1 MYDQYI
7 ESISEK
13 LDQKAAMCSG
23 EICAIDHS
31 HKITKQIMKV
41 EGESVFTAAATVTNE
56 AGEARI
62 LAFVATKAHS
72 QIEPALIK
80 MEKNLTLYGHEQ
92 PKVFY
97 TDNPAADKQFL
108 EKKFPSLLKDVVS
121 VEKYSN
127 LKKFARPDDIP
138 IQEFSTAAEINDALA
153 KITDDLDLNNED
165 NKLVVG
171 FDAEWN
177 VDLTQRG
184 AQQPTSIIQIAY
196 KKLLYIFQVIGSL
209 VVDWLCTNI
218 TISDWTFQGQLSCC
232 PQDILGQSTDPKS
245 WN

>member
-1 MYDQYI
+1 
-7 ESISEK
+7 
-13 LDQKAAMCSG
+13 MCSG

-56 AGEARI
+56 AAEARV

-72 QIEPALIK
+72 QIEPALAK
-80 MEKNLTLYGHEQ
+80 MEKNLTLYGHKQ

-108 EKKFPSLLKDVVS
+108 EKKFPSLLEDVVP
-121 VEKYSN
+121 VENYPN
-127 LKKFARPDDIP
+127 LKTFVRPDDIP
-138 IQEFSTAAEINDALA
+138 IQEFSTAAAMNEALA
-153 KITDDLDLNNED
+153 KITDDLDLDNEAT
-165 NKLVVG
+165 KLVVG

-196 KKLLYIFQVIGSL
+196 KKLLYIYIR
-209 VVDWLCTNI
+209 
-218 TISDWTFQGQLSCC
+218 
-232 PQDILGQSTDPKS
+232 
-245 WN
+245 